1 MGYVFLLRFIATNCQ
16 NCCSLGL
23 SCCPVE
29 RISDINKREC
39 ERDYSDDKS
48 GHFAISGVD
57 QEIQAPWIAALGI
70 SRPNKEF
77 TVLCSGSIITTKL
90 ILTAAHCFFASERYQ
105 PTHVRVG
112 ANNIESIFAHERK
125 IVDKRIHPDY
135 DSDSLAFYFDIA
147 IITVDE
153 GFKFSSRISPIC
165 IPDTSSIHP
174 GNGIGISVQGWGI
187 TDKGRGKQ
195 VSQVSV
201 NIRSKGREAFL
212 KKLTLSSSTSC

>member
-1 MGYVFLLRFIATNCQ
+1 MKAAICYLFLLRFIATNCR
-16 NCCSLGL
+16 NCCVLDL
-23 SCCPVE
+23 PCCPFE
-29 RISDINKREC
+29 RISDTNKREC

-48 GHFAISGVD
+48 VHFAISGVD
-57 QEIQAPWIAALGI
+57 QEIKAPWLAALGI

-112 ANNIESIFAHERK
+112 ANNIESIWAEDRNISDVK
-125 IVDKRIHPDY
+125 IHPDY
-135 DSDSLAFYFDIA
+135 DCDSLAFYFDIA

-165 IPDTSSIHP
+165 LPDISSIHP
-174 GNGIGISVQGWGI
+174 GSGIGISVQGWGV
-187 TDKGRGKQ
+187 TDRGNGKE
-195 VSQVSV
+195 VSQASV
-201 NIRSKGREAFL
+201 NIRSKGSL
-212 KKLTLSSSTSC
+212 P